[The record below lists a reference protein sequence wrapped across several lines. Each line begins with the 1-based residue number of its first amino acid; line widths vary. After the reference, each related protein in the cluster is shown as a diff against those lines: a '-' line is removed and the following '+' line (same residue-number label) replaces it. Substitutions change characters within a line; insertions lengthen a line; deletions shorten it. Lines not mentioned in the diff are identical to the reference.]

1 MPSLWSG
8 SLTFGWV
15 SIPVRLEASQQKEK
29 KQRKKRA

>member
-8 SLTFGWV
+8 SITFGLI
-15 SIPVRLEASQQKEK
+15 SIPVRLAADQQKEK